1 MTAYSRDDVETDFQ
15 QDGVGETRKTED
27 GGMTIAF
34 ERWNAGLDAT
44 EMFKDLP
51 DGACWEQHWGY
62 VLKGSGTLRYTDG
75 TEETITEGQA
85 YYMKPG
91 HIPLVGDEG
100 PLELLEFTPA
110 DQSPDQK
117 PPDA

>member
-1 MTAYSRDDVETDFQ
+1 MSAHSREDVDVDFQ
-15 QDGVGETRKTED
+15 QEGVGETRKTKD
-27 GGMTIAF
+27 GAMVVAF
-34 ERWNAGLDAT
+34 ERWDAGLDAA

-51 DGACWEQHWGY
+51 DGACWEEHWGY
-62 VLKGSGTLRYTDG
+62 VLKGSGTIRYTDG

-85 YYMKPG
+85 YYLKPG
-91 HIPLVGDEG
+91 HVPRVGDDG